1 MRAPRRLLRVDI
13 HEKLREEI
21 LACRLPP
28 GTDLREQELAARFQV
43 SKSPVRDALLRLE
56 REQLVTIAP
65 RQGYRVAPI
74 SLSDARELLRLRS
87 ILECACAAEAA
98 READGAELASLDR
111 FRSFRP
117 SQWLEGFG
125 GYNRAFHCALARASG
140 NRRMA
145 ALTCELIEQT
155 RRLVHVSVQ
164 AAEPRRTAPLV
175 AEHAAIIDAVQE
187 RDGRRASALLRA
199 HIAAAERRVG
209 DALSRAAIVA

>member
-21 LACRLPP
+21 LACRLAP
-28 GTDLREQELAARFQV
+28 GADLREQELASRFQV

-74 SLSDARELLRLRS
+74 SLSDARDLLRLRS
-87 ILECACAAEAA
+87 VLEGACAAEAA
-98 READGAELASLDR
+98 READGAELATLDR
-111 FRSFRP
+111 FRTFRP
-117 SQWLEGFG
+117 SHWLEGFA
-125 GYNRAFHCALARASG
+125 GYNREFHCALARTSG

-164 AAEPRRTAPLV
+164 EVPRRTAPLV
-175 AEHAAIIDAVQE
+175 AEHAAIIDALQQ

>member
-21 LACRLPP
+21 LACRLSP
-28 GTDLREQELAARFQV
+28 GADLREQELASRFQV

-74 SLSDARELLRLRS
+74 SLSDARDLLRLRS
-87 ILECACAAEAA
+87 VLECASAAEAA
-98 READGAELASLDR
+98 READGRELAALDR

-117 SQWLEGFG
+117 SQWLEGFA
-125 GYNRAFHCALARASG
+125 GYNREFHCALARASG
-140 NRRMA
+140 NRRMS

-164 AAEPRRTAPLV
+164 EVPRRTAPLV
-175 AEHAAIIDAVQE
+175 TEHAAIIDAVQVG
-187 RDGRRASALLRA
+187 DGRRASALLRT
-199 HIAAAERRVG
+199 HIAAAERRVA

>member
-21 LACRLPP
+21 LACRLAP
-28 GTDLREQELAARFQV
+28 GADLREQELASRFQV

-74 SLSDARELLRLRS
+74 SLSDARDLLRLRS
-87 ILECACAAEAA
+87 VLECASAAEAA
-98 READGAELASLDR
+98 READGAELAALDR
-111 FRSFRP
+111 FRAFRP
-117 SQWLEGFG
+117 SQWLEGFA
-125 GYNRAFHCALARASG
+125 GYNREFHCALARASR
-140 NRRMA
+140 NRRMS

-155 RRLVHVSVQ
+155 RRLVQVSVQ
-164 AAEPRRTAPLV
+164 AGPRRTAPLV
-175 AEHAAIIDAVQE
+175 AEHAAIVDAVQG

-199 HIAAAERRVG
+199 HIAAAERRVA

>member
-21 LACRLPP
+21 LACRLAP
-28 GTDLREQELAARFQV
+28 GADLREQELASRFQV

-74 SLSDARELLRLRS
+74 SLSDARDLLRLRS
-87 ILECACAAEAA
+87 VLECASAAEAA
-98 READGAELASLDR
+98 REAGGAELASLDR

-117 SQWLEGFG
+117 SHWLEGFA
-125 GYNRAFHCALARASG
+125 GYNREFHCALARASG
-140 NRRMA
+140 NRRMS

-164 AAEPRRTAPLV
+164 AEPRRTAPLV
-175 AEHAAIIDAVQE
+175 AEHAAIIDAVQA
-187 RDGRRASALLRA
+187 RDGRRASALLRT
-199 HIAAAERRVG
+199 HIAAAERRVAG
-209 DALSRAAIVA
+209 ALSRAAIVA